1 MFISSF
7 VIWLPVVFI
16 VAKFHNTMPALWATM
31 VGYVLVIMSGTL
43 IRWRRG
49 RWAKIQIL
57 ESQQ

>member
-1 MFISSF
+1 M
-7 VIWLPVVFI
+7 PVVFM

-49 RWAKIQIL
+49 RWAKIRVL
-57 ESQQ
+57 EPHSQKRR